1 MILLIANEKGGCGK
15 SSIAVNLAVMRS
27 SKGKDVLLV
36 DSDKQQTASFWS
48 AVRDENETK
57 PRISCMQKTGKIHK
71 DLKHLA
77 GKFDDIIIDTG
88 GRDSAEVR
96 SGMIIADVLLC
107 PFRASQFDIWT
118 LDKLQEIVT
127 AAKDL
132 NEKLKVIGLL
142 NLTST
147 NPSVNETAEAQ
158 DFIREYDFL
167 KLAKTDLKDR
177 IVWRKSVRDGLA
189 VTEYKPQDKK
199 ANQEISALYKE
210 VFNG

>member
-27 SKGKDVLLV
+27 AQGFDILLV
-36 DSDKQQTASFWS
+36 DSDKQQTATFWS
-48 AVRDENETK
+48 AVRDENKTD
-57 PRISCMQKTGKIHK
+57 PRISCIQKTGKIHN
-71 DLKHLA
+71 DLKNLA
-77 GKFDDIIIDTG
+77 EKFDDIIVDTG

-96 SGMIIADVLLC
+96 SGMIVADILLC

-118 LDKLQEIVT
+118 LDKLQEIVNS
-127 AAKDL
+127 AKEL

-147 NPSVNETAEAQ
+147 NPGVNETAEAQ
-158 DFIREYDFL
+158 DFIREYDFI
-167 KLAKTDLKDR
+167 KLAETNLKDR
-177 IVWRKSVRDGLA
+177 IVWRKSVREGLA

-199 ANQEISALYKE
+199 AVNEINDLYKE
-210 VFNG
+210 VFNV